1 MTSIKRPPTD
11 HTVGGSIPATDEFYT
26 RHLRMANGSTPHV
39 ARSEGSAYSSSG
51 VPKMGVR
58 ARVADWPPRR
68 DAVGVPRGHVA
79 PETEPPSLSGGVAG
93 GGMGHVKSS
102 SVMTNQDAA
111 MLRSIHNT
119 LRNRAQAQAQG
130 RGSSSAGGSGT
141 PDGRFLSAPRGPSR
155 RVRQRSNSDVTLS
168 ELDAGSGDSADDW
181 ASPAQAAKWSPLHRV
196 YGSTSSIDQHPGD
209 GILEL
214 LKGLQSEAG
223 GDHRSPAAERLE
235 ELLNAADQQGLTELT
250 DDAAAAAQQARAR
263 DRDKPPKRRSKS
275 ETGGESIFRKL
286 RGVRADVDSPRA
298 GSDVE
303 DGRGAE
309 DCAVGVGSAF
319 GPPLKPWVCQKGFT
333 HYDVQSIIFD
343 LNEVIQN
350 RQTAAARRKNTTTG
364 ASAAAAAAAT
374 STSASSTLS
383 STHSLP
389 YSSPSGS
396 QEELSGGQDDST
408 DSQSNEL
415 VLGCPFFR
423 TETGGDGREQGEPAP
438 GEGGT
443 YESPL
448 TPYCMNAGVAVL
460 EGQKEGPNALNDRN
474 KQYIIEHV
482 DLGAYYYR
490 KYFYLRGETW
500 SRRCYTD
507 MLGHLCTH
515 TPVNTTDILSH

>member
-1 MTSIKRPPTD
+1 MTSLKRPPHD

-26 RHLRMANGSTPHV
+26 RHLRMANGGGPHV

-68 DAVGVPRGHVA
+68 DAGGGPRGHVA
-79 PETEPPSLSGGVAG
+79 PDTEPPSLSGGVG
-93 GGMGHVKSS
+93 GGGVGHVKSS
-102 SVMTNQDAA
+102 SVVTNQDAA

-119 LRNRAQAQAQG
+119 LRSRTRAQAQG

-141 PDGRFLSAPRGPSR
+141 PDARYLSAPRGASR
-155 RVRQRSNSDVTLS
+155 RLRQRSNSDVTLS
-168 ELDAGSGDSADDW
+168 ELDGGSGDSADDW

-214 LKGLQSEAG
+214 LRGLQSEAG
-223 GDHRSPAAERLE
+223 ADQRSPAAERLE
-235 ELLNAADQQGLTELT
+235 ELLHAADQQGLTELT
-250 DDAAAAAQQARAR
+250 DEAAAAAQQARAR

-286 RGVRADVDSPRA
+286 RGVRGDVDSPRA

-303 DGRGAE
+303 EGRGAE
-309 DCAVGVGSAF
+309 DCPMGVAPAL

-333 HYDVQSIIFD
+333 HYDVQSITFD

-364 ASAAAAAAAT
+364 ASAAAVAAAT
-374 STSASSTLS
+374 SASASASSTLS

-396 QEELSGGQDDST
+396 QEELSSGQD
-408 DSQSNEL
+408 EL
-415 VLGCPFFR
+415 PDAQGNQLVQGCPFFR
-423 TETGGDGREQGEPAP
+423 TETGADVSEQGDPAP
-438 GEGGT
+438 AEGGL

-490 KYFYLRGETW
+490 KYFYLRGVRD
-500 SRRCYTD
+500 SLRAGDAC
-507 MLGHLCTH
+507 
-515 TPVNTTDILSH
+515 